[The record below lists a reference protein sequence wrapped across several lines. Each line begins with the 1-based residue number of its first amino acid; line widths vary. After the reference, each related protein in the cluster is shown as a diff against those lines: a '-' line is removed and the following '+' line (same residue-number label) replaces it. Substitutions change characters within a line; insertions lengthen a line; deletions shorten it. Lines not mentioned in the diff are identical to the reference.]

1 MKKTISLLLLLT
13 FSSLLCFSQT
23 EFSEETQK
31 YIAMGFQDK
40 IGTIEIGKTAD
51 LLVIDGD
58 PSKDISDLRKVQYVF
73 KNGVGY
79 DSKKLFESVK
89 GNVGFY

>member
-1 MKKTISLLLLLT
+1 MRKTISLLLLLT
-13 FSSLLCFSQT
+13 FFSLLGFSQT

-31 YIAMGFQDK
+31 YIALGFQDK
-40 IGTIEIGKTAD
+40 IGTIEVGKSAD

-58 PSKDISDLRKVQYVF
+58 PSKKISDLRKVQYVF

-79 DSKKLFESVK
+79 DSRKLFESVRGK
-89 GNVGFY
+89 VGFN